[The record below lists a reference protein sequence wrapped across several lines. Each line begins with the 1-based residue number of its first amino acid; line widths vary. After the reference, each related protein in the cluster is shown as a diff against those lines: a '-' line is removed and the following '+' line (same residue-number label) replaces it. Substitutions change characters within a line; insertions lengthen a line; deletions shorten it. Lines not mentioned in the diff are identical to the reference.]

1 MEEELNQK
9 EVLAL
14 LKKKGIEKVTVKFSG
29 GHDSGG
35 TDGIEFEVL
44 GETVQWTEK
53 EVDTIRVGLFD
64 ALEAPVWDRY
74 GSFAGEFNVYGEVV
88 WDVKEEKVHIRGS
101 EEVCNT
107 EEFEEEIN

>member
-1 MEEELNQK
+1 MEEELNKK

-14 LKKKGIEKVTVKFSG
+14 LKKKCIEKVTVKFSG

-53 EVDTIRVGLFD
+53 EVDTIKEGLCD

-74 GSFAGEFNVYGEVV
+74 GSFAGEYNVDGEVV
-88 WDVKEEKVHIRGS
+88 WDVKEGKVYIKGS
-101 EEVCNT
+101 EEVTQT
-107 EEFEEEIN
+107 EEFEEEVQ